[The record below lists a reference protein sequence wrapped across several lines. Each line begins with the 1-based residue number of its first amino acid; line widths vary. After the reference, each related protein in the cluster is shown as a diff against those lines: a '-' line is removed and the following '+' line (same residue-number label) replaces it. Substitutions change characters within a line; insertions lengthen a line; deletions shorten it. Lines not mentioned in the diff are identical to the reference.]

1 MKKIIFLL
9 AIISFSTFSYGQ
21 MKDPVR
27 WSFSAKKISDKTY
40 EIHLNASM
48 DQGWH
53 IYAQTTPDGGPIPTT
68 VNFLKN
74 PLVTMNGNAKES
86 GKLEERYEPLFGVNV
101 KQFSDKVV
109 FIQTV
114 VLKVNA
120 KTALNG
126 TVEFMACNDKECLPP
141 KTVKFSVNL

>member
-1 MKKIIFLL
+1 
-9 AIISFSTFSYGQ
+9 
-21 MKDPVR
+21 
-27 WSFSAKKISDKTY
+27 
-40 EIHLNASM
+40 
-48 DQGWH
+48 
-53 IYAQTTPDGGPIPTT
+53 
-68 VNFLKN
+68 
-74 PLVTMNGNAKES
+74 MNGNVKES

>member
-53 IYAQTTPDGGPIPTT
+53 IYSQTTPDGGPIPTT